1 LQKCPVVI
9 LSAHNTQHPA
19 ALAFLG
25 RWF

>member
-1 LQKCPVVI
+1 LEKCPVVI
-9 LSAHNTQHPA
+9 LSAHNMQRPA